1 MMFVMAVDPGSIFR
15 AVLREQDMQL
25 KEAAILMDCD
35 LGHLC
40 RAVKGDAPLDL
51 HKLTRLPWRIVAP
64 FWSKFI
70 AAFADNELH
79 EMRAEKLLTV
89 RVVQQVKAE
98 LRSTTEQKRSA

>member
-1 MMFVMAVDPGSIFR
+1 LIFSMAVDSGQIFR

-25 KEAAILMDCD
+25 KEAAILMDTD

-70 AAFADNELH
+70 AAFADNELQ

-89 RVVQQVKAE
+89 RAVQHVKAQQQ
-98 LRSTTEQKRSA
+98 STHKEGVA